1 MHFAY
6 RCLYFRLGSK
16 KVTMKN
22 KAKLKGK
29 PLQEKPEENPL
40 ENEIED
46 LIARQK
52 TKYRIVGKL
61 LNQTNSKKTENLTI
75 K

>member
-1 MHFAY
+1 
-6 RCLYFRLGSK
+6 
-16 KVTMKN
+16 MKN